1 MSVPRSLLDACL
13 RLAAD
18 VSPEVVNSVI
28 EALERGDAES
38 AGNRLS
44 GDAAHAF
51 NEICLAW
58 SRDAS
63 GTPPGDLA
71 LILTGALHA
80 VLTERA
86 TKRVELV
93 WSGPSALSSTVRST
107 EPALLE
113 LLNSARSSVY
123 LVTFAAYKVPAI
135 AAAIHAALTRGVRV
149 VFVLESEES
158 SAGKVSFD
166 PLPYLRGDGSLPIE
180 VYVWPLAMR
189 ERDERGRHGT
199 LHAKFAVADSERLL
213 VSSANLTE
221 HAFELN
227 IELGVLLTGGKAP
240 EEATS
245 HIDALIRLGILHR
258 QSI

>member
-166 PLPYLRGDGSLPIE
+166 PLPYLRGDGRNL
-180 VYVWPLAMR
+180 V
-189 ERDERGRHGT
+189 RGKSDQVHGR
-199 LHAKFAVADSERLL
+199 AC
-213 VSSANLTE
+213 
-221 HAFELN
+221 
-227 IELGVLLTGGKAP
+227 
-240 EEATS
+240 
-245 HIDALIRLGILHR
+245 
-258 QSI
+258 

>member
-1 MSVPRSLLDACL
+1 MSVPQSLLDACL

-18 VSPEVVNSVI
+18 VSPEVVTSVI

-38 AGNRLS
+38 ASDRLS
-44 GDAAHAF
+44 GDAAQAF
-51 NEICLAW
+51 NELCFAW

-63 GTPPGDLA
+63 GTPPGHLA
-71 LILTGALHA
+71 LILIGAFHA
-80 VLTERA
+80 VLAERA

-107 EPALLE
+107 EPALVE

-166 PLPYLRGDGSLPIE
+166 PLPYLRGDGNLPIE